1 MMAEDR
7 AAKIV
12 HRLLSP
18 HSPWE
23 QFQRILVSQQRPPR
37 QLAPPL
43 PPPDAAPSSGRR
55 RAHPPPGDTHGGFPH
70 LPKIAICGILG
81 TRASLAS

>member
-7 AAKIV
+7 AARIV

-23 QFQRILVSQQRPPR
+23 QFQRILVSQQRPPGNS
-37 QLAPPL
+37 PPS
-43 PPPDAAPSSGRR
+43 PRPTRPRGA
-55 RAHPPPGDTHGGFPH
+55 GGGV
-70 LPKIAICGILG
+70 GIL
-81 TRASLAS
+81 